1 MIERKVGFIGAGV
14 MAEALTRGMLESEVA
29 RARDLYAAD
38 PSSHRREIFREM
50 IGQNTFAQ
58 NGEVVE
64 RCAVIVLAVKPGM
77 LPTVADDIGPEVGTE
92 HLVVSIVPGVT
103 LNWLHDRLETTR
115 IIRVMPN
122 TPALVEQGAA
132 AFCRGARVNDADAS
146 VVRQM
151 LTAVGTCEEVDE
163 KLMDAV
169 TGLSGSGPAYVYMM
183 IEALSDGGVKMG
195 LPRRTATRLAAQTL
209 RGAAEMVLDSTMHPG
224 ALKDQVTTP
233 GGTTIAA
240 VHALEKAGLR
250 SALIDAVETATQ
262 RSRELGEQ

>member
-1 MIERKVGFIGAGV
+1 MIERTVGFIGAGV
-14 MAEALTRGMLESEVA
+14 MAEALTRGLIKSEVA
-29 RARDLYAAD
+29 RARDICASD
-38 PSSHRREIFREM
+38 PSSHRREVFRGM

-58 NGEVVE
+58 NGKVVE
-64 RCAVIVLAVKPGM
+64 RSEVIVLAVKPGM
-77 LPTVADDIGPEVGTE
+77 LPTVADDIAPEVTTD

-103 LNWLHDRLETTR
+103 LKWLHERLGTARLIR
-115 IIRVMPN
+115 IMPN

-132 AFCRGARVNDADAS
+132 AFCRGARANDADAS

-151 LTAVGTCEEVDE
+151 LSAVGQCEEVE
-163 KLMDAV
+163 EELMDAV
-169 TGLSGSGPAYVYMM
+169 TGLSGSGPAYAYMM

-209 RGAAEMVLDSTMHPG
+209 KGAAEMVLDSTVHPG
-224 ALKDQVTTP
+224 ALKDQVATP

-250 SALIDAVETATQ
+250 SALMDAVEAATR
-262 RSRELGEQ
+262 RSKELGEQ